1 MSATDPSFASGAQA
15 FDHGVAASQAA
26 PAASSRK
33 TKTRRR
39 SLLNLRGSA
48 IIIDG
53 ILLVIPILAVDYA
66 LSKLFPH
73 RGFFWSQ
80 GTTRTTGGDNAT
92 SVTAGGGLGL
102 PGTLMAIALMLT
114 YFFVMEATRGQT
126 IGKRNYG
133 LRVQSA
139 SGEPASLN
147 AISGRTVLRLID
159 QLPAFYL
166 VGVLVALL
174 TGRRR
179 RRIGDWVAGTV
190 VVREDEAY
198 LPPPPAAAAQPQA
211 SSLPPPTQ
219 PPVPLPPPLGG
230 PPAAPAIVHAFAPPP
245 GTATGMPPMVG
256 AMPPMAGTTPAT
268 PPAASAMPAARVTQP
283 PGARTQARGR
293 DWRLV
298 GYPLSW
304 IAAVLIATF
313 VLGLGQAEGAAER
326 AVVLVREY
334 VQAREQGNAALACS
348 LLTPAQQREL
358 AASQGAGYESATATD
373 CPRYI
378 LRTDPGSHLLNPQLS
393 GFVAAAPTIA
403 YASPSMVVLRS
414 PSYPALQLV
423 AVAEEG
429 KLRLDVRGFQRAEF
443 VAGCARGG
451 LLTADQCG
459 CTFDRLR
466 AEGHVAENPARLT
479 AAWRREAQAA
489 ADECRGYLGSSSE

>member
-1 MSATDPSFASGAQA
+1 MSAT
-15 FDHGVAASQAA
+15 
-26 PAASSRK
+26 
-33 TKTRRR
+33 KTRSR

-53 ILLVIPILAVDYA
+53 ILLVIPIIAVDYA
-66 LSKLFPH
+66 LSRLFPH

-80 GTTRTTGGDNAT
+80 GTTTTTSNGNTT
-92 SVTAGGGLGL
+92 SVTAAGGGFGL
-102 PGTLMAIALMLT
+102 PGSLMAIAIMLT

-133 LRVQSA
+133 LHVQSA
-139 SGEPASLN
+139 SGGPASLN

-159 QLPAFYL
+159 ELPVFYL
-166 VGVLVALL
+166 LGLLVALL

-190 VVREDEAY
+190 VVREDEVY
-198 LPPPPAAAAQPQA
+198 LPAQPQ
-211 SSLPPPTQ
+211 
-219 PPVPLPPPLGG
+219 VPAQAEAV
-230 PPAAPAIVHAFAPPP
+230 PAVPAIVHAFAPAPAS
-245 GTATGMPPMVG
+245 TTGMPPMAG
-256 AMPPMAGTTPAT
+256 AMPPMAGATPAT
-268 PPAASAMPAARVTQP
+268 PPVASAMPAAAAGIPPSASPQTPAPSLVREAGTATQ
-283 PGARTQARGR
+283 GTRR
-293 DWRLV
+293 DWRIV

-313 VLGLGQAEGAAER
+313 ALGLGKAEGAAEQ
-326 AVVLVREY
+326 AIALAREY

-358 AASQGAGYESATATD
+358 AAVQGAGYESATAND
-373 CPRYI
+373 CLRYI
-378 LRTDPGSHLLNPQLS
+378 LRSDPRSHLLNPQLS
-393 GFVAAAPTIA
+393 GFVAAGPTIA
-403 YASPSMVVLRS
+403 YASPTVVVLSS
-414 PSYPALQLV
+414 PAYPDLELV
-423 AVAEEG
+423 AVSEEG
-429 KLRLDVRGFQRAEF
+429 KLKLDVRGVQRAEF
-443 VAGCARGG
+443 VDGCARGG

-479 AAWRREAQAA
+479 VAWRREAQAA